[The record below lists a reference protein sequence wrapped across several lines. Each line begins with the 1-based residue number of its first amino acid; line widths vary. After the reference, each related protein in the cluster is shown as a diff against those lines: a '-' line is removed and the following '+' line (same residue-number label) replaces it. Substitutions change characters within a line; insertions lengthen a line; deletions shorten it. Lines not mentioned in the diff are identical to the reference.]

1 MARHHRSDSNIL
13 STGIIVIVVGVVLA
27 LGAASVSLFSSLFL
41 GHSDESEPSPLA
53 TPTSEVMVL
62 PGGADYEKT
71 LQDSEGPAART
82 WDGKSRV
89 NMLVMGLDYR
99 DWSETPDGPSRTDSL
114 ILLTMDPQTKTAG
127 MLSIPRDLWVN
138 IPGYYEDKINTAY
151 YTGEA
156 YQLPGG
162 GPGLAVKTVEGFLG
176 VPIHYY
182 AQIDFGAFVK
192 FIDEI
197 GGIDIHVKE
206 EIIVDPLGPGNT
218 VTLKEGVQTLDGAT
232 ALAYARARNT
242 GHGDFDRSDRQQQVI
257 LAVRDNILNYYTLSK
272 LISRALPVY
281 QELSAGVKTNLSLR
295 QALLLGYYVQKISP
309 ENIKRGVIQ
318 EPEYVYETVNVIGQY
333 VLVPI
338 PEQIKILTE
347 SIFGP
352 TAAAAAPPPPIPEA
366 AVAAAAPPSP
376 EAAAAAP
383 AEAPPA
389 PPEAGV
395 GEQPTET
402 PSEPTPQPTPTIAL
416 SPEQLLQ
423 EESAQVSVKNGTQV
437 GGLAASTAQY
447 LRVQGIYVI
456 EEDNAGGLFDYSE
469 IHVSG
474 NKPATARRLAEIF
487 HVPQQRIFN
496 QGSSGSEVDITVVI
510 GADWADDNP
519 LQQ

>member
-1 MARHHRSDSNIL
+1 MPNKQYQMAKRHRSISNTA
-13 STGIIVIVVGVVLA
+13 STGIIVIFVVVVLA
-27 LGAASVSLFSSLFL
+27 LGAAAVSLISSLFSND
-41 GHSDESEPSPLA
+41 SDESQPSVLA

-62 PGGADYEKT
+62 PEGANYEKS
-71 LQDSEGPAART
+71 LQDSEGPTART

-114 ILLTMDPQTKTAG
+114 ILLTMDPETKTAG

-162 GPGLAVKTVEGFLG
+162 GPGLAVKTVEEFLG

-197 GGIDIHVKE
+197 GGVDIHVKE

-218 VTLKEGVQTLDGAT
+218 ITLKEGVQTLDGAT

-242 GHGDFDRSDRQQQVI
+242 GHGDFDRADRQQQVI

-309 ENIKRGVIQ
+309 ENIRRGVIQ
-318 EPEYVYETVNVIGQY
+318 EPDYVYETFNVIGQY

-338 PEQIKILTE
+338 PEKIKTLTE

-352 TAAAAAPPPPIPEA
+352 TAAAAAPPPPDT
-366 AVAAAAPPSP
+366 APPPP

-383 AEAPPA
+383 AEVPPA
-389 PPEAGV
+389 PPESGA
-395 GEQPTET
+395 EEPPTET
-402 PSEPTPQPTPTIAL
+402 PAEPTPEPTITL
-416 SPEQLLQ
+416 SPDQLLQ

-469 IHVSG
+469 IHVSS

-487 HVPQQRIFN
+487 RVPQQRIFN
-496 QGSSGSEVDITVVI
+496 QGSSESQVDITVVI
-510 GADWADDNP
+510 GSDWADDNP
-519 LQQ
+519 IH